1 MQHQSMETVALSD
14 AHIGSIQIPLAQPNN
29 HNLKTPNF

>member
-1 MQHQSMETVALSD
+1 MEAVALPGAQS
-14 AHIGSIQIPLAQPNN
+14 GSIQIPLAQPNN

>member
-1 MQHQSMETVALSD
+1 MEAVTLPSAQS
-14 AHIGSIQIPLAQPNN
+14 GSIQIPLAQLNN